1 MVGRSLLVVLLGLT
15 DRPRGPVGLPLEGG
29 SIVGSS
35 LVLPGEAES
44 RL

>member
-1 MVGRSLLVVLLGLT
+1 MVGRSLFIVSPGPT
-15 DRPRGPVGLPLEGG
+15 DRPRGLVGLPLEGG

-35 LVLPGEAES
+35 LVLLGEAES